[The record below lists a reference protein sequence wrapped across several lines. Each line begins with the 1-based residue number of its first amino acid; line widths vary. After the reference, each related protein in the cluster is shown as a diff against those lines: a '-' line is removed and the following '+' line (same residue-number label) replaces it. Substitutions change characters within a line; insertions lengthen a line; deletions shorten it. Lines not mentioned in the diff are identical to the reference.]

1 MLTLWGRAN
10 SINVQKVMWT
20 AVELGLDHERID
32 AGGAFGR
39 LDTAEYGALN
49 PNRRVPTLV
58 DGDVVLWESN
68 VIVRYLAAKYGAGG
82 LCPADPADRARADQW
97 MDWFITTMV
106 ADLIAVFRQLIRTAE
121 ADRDQDAID
130 ASLGRLDAAWDIVE
144 GHLADREDYMVGDG
158 LTMGDIPVGAAA
170 YRYYG
175 LDIPRPDRPHVHA
188 WYQRLAERPAFQAH
202 VMLPLT

>member
-1 MLTLWGRAN
+1 MLKIWGRNN

-20 AVELGLDHERID
+20 AAELGLDHERID
-32 AGGAFGR
+32 AGGAFGG

-49 PNRRVPTLV
+49 PNRRVPTLL

-68 VIVRYLAAKYGAGG
+68 VIVRYLAAKYGAGS

-106 ADLIAVFRQLIRTAE
+106 ADLIVVFWQLIRTAE
-121 ADRDQDAID
+121 ANRDQEAID
-130 ASLGRLDAAWDIVE
+130 AAVGRLDASWDIVE
-144 GHLADREDYMVGDG
+144 AHLADRDYMVGDR
-158 LTMGDIPVGAAA
+158 LTMGDVPVGAAA

-175 LDIPRPDRPHVHA
+175 LDIKRPDRPRMHA
-188 WYQRLAERPAFQAH
+188 WYQRLADRPAFQTH

>member
-1 MLTLWGRAN
+1 MLRIWGRAN

-20 AVELGLDHERID
+20 AAELGLDHERID

-39 LDTAEYGALN
+39 LDTDEYGALN

-58 DGDVVLWESN
+58 DDDTVVWESN

-82 LCPADPADRARADQW
+82 LCPDDPAERARADQW
-97 MDWFITTMV
+97 MDWFLTTLI
-106 ADLIAVFRQLIRTAE
+106 ADLTVVFWQLIRTPEAE
-121 ADRDQDAID
+121 RDMTAIE
-130 ASLGRLDAAWDIVE
+130 ASVDRLDTAWDIVE
-144 GHLADREDYMVGDG
+144 AHLAGRDYMAGAG

-170 YRYYG
+170 YRYHA
-175 LDIPRPDRPHVHA
+175 LDIPRPERPRLHG
-188 WYQRLAERPAFQAH
+188 WYSRLAERPAFQTH